1 MKYKAVIFDLFE
13 TLITEWGHKKYTK
26 NEMCSDVGIEREK
39 FDLYWNEKEKERY
52 IGKISFG
59 DSILYVCEKCGKH
72 IDNSTLSYITD
83 KRIKTKSLCFE
94 YVNPDVF
101 QLLNNLK
108 TMELRLAII
117 SNCSSEEVTVIKQS
131 KIYTYFD
138 QVVLSYEIKMQ
149 KPDSRIYIE
158 TANLLGVAS
167 NECIFVGDGGSSE
180 LEGAKMT
187 GMKAIQAKWYTDQ
200 HPRKRDSMEGFLI
213 AEQPLDVLQYIL
225 A

>member
-26 NEMCSDVGIEREK
+26 NEMCSDLGIDRDK
-39 FDLYWNEKEKERY
+39 FDLYWDEKEKERY

-59 DSILYVCEKCGKH
+59 DSILYICEKCGKN

-94 YVNPDVF
+94 YINRDVF
-101 QLLNNLK
+101 QLLDNLK
-108 TMELRLAII
+108 TMGLRLAII

-138 QVVLSYEIKMQ
+138 QVVLSYEIEMQ

-158 TANLLGVAS
+158 TANLLGVDP
-167 NECIFVGDGGSSE
+167 NKCIFVGDGGSSE

-187 GMKAIQAKWYTDQ
+187 GMKAIQAKWYTDK
-200 HPRKRDSMEGFLI
+200 HPRKRDSMESFLI

-225 A
+225 V